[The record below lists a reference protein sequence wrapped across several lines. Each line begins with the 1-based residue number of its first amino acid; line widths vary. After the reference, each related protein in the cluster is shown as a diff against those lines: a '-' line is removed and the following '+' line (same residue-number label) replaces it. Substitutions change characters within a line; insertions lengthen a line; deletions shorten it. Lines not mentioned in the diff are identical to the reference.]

1 MVDID
6 QYEMNKPDLKLDMAI
21 EADIKIF
28 LRTLLNQK
36 NKYIN
41 KINSFEEWINKCI
54 SYKNNSPIF
63 QQEFIKNPINSYYLI
78 ESLNKNCNENHIF
91 VNDAGSANYVSS
103 QGLKLKTGQ
112 REITSG
118 AFYSMG
124 VAIPLAIGASV
135 SNKKAQVIVVT
146 GDGSIEFNIQ
156 ELRTVSQN
164 GLNIKIFIINN
175 GVMHQLENLKMKWL
189 EEDTQMMKKFF

>member
-1 MVDID
+1 M
-6 QYEMNKPDLKLDMAI
+6 
-21 EADIKIF
+21 
-28 LRTLLNQK
+28 
-36 NKYIN
+36 
-41 KINSFEEWINKCI
+41 
-54 SYKNNSPIF
+54 
-63 QQEFIKNPINSYYLI
+63 
-78 ESLNKNCNENHIF
+78 NKNCNENHIF

-146 GDGSIEFNIQ
+146 GDGSIEINIQ
-156 ELRTVSQN
+156 ELMTVSQN

-175 GVMHQLENLKMKWL
+175 GGYASIRKSQDEMAGGRYTDD
-189 EEDTQMMKKFF
+189 EEVLNFKNVALSFEIPFFLIEDHKTLNGDILDIISKRGPALIEVVCDNNQEIIEPFKFD